1 MNKKID
7 IGQKAKVVVKW
18 NVHQSNYT
26 KELENSIISLTAQKY
41 EIPEKNVSVETN
53 YATINN
59 DGVITNTDAQNIH
72 DPKFQQELMKQYI
85 EINKL
90 ENIDFDEI
98 IKIDSQI
105 NSLIDYDSYDK
116 CKKYEIKWV
125 RWSNFLSYGPD
136 NYFDFRDLQGL
147 VLLNGEPA
155 NKSGKSTFAYD
166 LLHFLLFGK
175 TNTNKA
181 KTLGELFNN
190 YLPDEK
196 NLFVEGCINIDG
208 EDYIIKRTL
217 TRPAKGKKTKTITN
231 KVEYFKIQ
239 ENGCELLLPET
250 NEEGS
255 SSTETSKII
264 KEALGNESDFDLII
278 SANAK
283 DLDSLISLTETERGR
298 LLTKWIGL
306 SIIEDKDIKAREK
319 WNKEISIGRYS
330 DMYNASQLEADIKR
344 LEDDNDNNNK
354 IIIENNKNIEKSI
367 KRLEE
372 YNKTRDS
379 LLAAKPSIDDN
390 LLKIDSTTLQTRINA
405 LIEDGKR
412 QRVKAENI
420 QKEIDD
426 IGEVIFSEEEYLN
439 LKKENN
445 NLISSMAELR
455 ANINNLKEKNKALKQ
470 SEYCPTC
477 QRKLDN
483 VDYSVSITANEVNIE
498 EFTKQGIAYKKR
510 SDEINTIMTD
520 IESKRVLFNKKN
532 QLELKLAAI
541 NTDIASKLLEYKEK
555 NQLLK
560 DINKNIEAI
569 TLNSKLD
576 ADINVINVSISTEEQ
591 IRKNLERDNISKTE
605 EININKQ
612 NIALRKQ
619 YLLKINE
626 ERKIERNWKAYL
638 QMIGKDGISKM
649 VLRNTLPIINNELN
663 RLLGDVSD
671 FKVEIVMNEK
681 NDVDFLLIRDE
692 VVTKLSAASGL
703 EKTQAALALR
713 VILGNMSK
721 VSRPPFIL
729 LDEVLGTVAKENYDD
744 MKRLYDKIVDYYKF
758 VLHICHIDLDW
769 YNGNIITVKKENN
782 ISTLK

>member
-7 IGQKAKVVVKW
+7 IGQKAKVVIKW

-53 YATINN
+53 YATVNN

-98 IKIDSQI
+98 VKIDSQI

-125 RWSNFLSYGPD
+125 KWSNFLSYGPD

-217 TRPAKGKKTKTITN
+217 TRPAKGKKTKTVTN

-239 ENGCELLLPET
+239 ENGCEVLLPET

-344 LEDDNDNNNK
+344 LEEENDNNSKVIN
-354 IIIENNKNIEKSI
+354 ENNKNIEKSI

-379 LLAAKPSIDDN
+379 LLAAKPNIDN
-390 LLKIDSTTLQTRINA
+390 TLLKIDSTTLQARINA
-405 LIEDGKR
+405 LVEEGKR

-420 QKEIDD
+420 QKEIND
-426 IGEVIFSEEEYLN
+426 IGEIVFSEEEYLN

-445 NLISSMAELR
+445 NLISTMAELR
-455 ANINNLKEKNKALKQ
+455 VNINNLKEKNRALKQ

-483 VDYSVSITANEVNIE
+483 VDYSASITANEVNIE

-591 IRKNLERDNISKTE
+591 IKNNLERDNISKTE

-692 VVTKLSAASGL
+692 VITKLSAASGL

>member
-53 YATINN
+53 YTTVNN

-90 ENIDFDEI
+90 ENIDFEEI

-136 NYFDFRDLQGL
+136 NFFDFRNLQGL

-217 TRPAKGKKTKTITN
+217 TRPTKGKKTKTVTN

-239 ENGCELLLPET
+239 ENGCEVLLPET

-330 DMYNASQLEADIKR
+330 DMYNASQLEADIKH
-344 LEDDNDNNNK
+344 LEEDNNNNNK
-354 IIIENNKNIEKSI
+354 IIIENNENIEKSI

-405 LIEDGKR
+405 LVEDGKR

-420 QKEIDD
+420 QKEIND
-426 IGEVIFSEEEYLN
+426 IGEIVFSEEEYLN

-455 ANINNLKEKNKALKQ
+455 ANINNLKEKNRVLKQ

-483 VDYSVSITANEVNIE
+483 VDYSASITANEANIE

-541 NTDIASKLLEYKEK
+541 NTDIASKLFEYKEK

-591 IRKNLERDNISKTE
+591 IKNNLERDNISKTE

-692 VVTKLSAASGL
+692 VITKLSAASGL

-744 MKRLYDKIVDYYKF
+744 MKRLYDKIIGYYKF

-782 ISTLK
+782 ISSLK

>member
-53 YATINN
+53 YATVNN

-72 DPKFQQELMKQYI
+72 DPKFQQELMKQFI

-90 ENIDFDEI
+90 ENIDFEEI

-217 TRPAKGKKTKTITN
+217 TRPAKGKKTKTVTN

-239 ENGCELLLPET
+239 ENGCEVLLPET

-306 SIIEDKDIKAREK
+306 SIIEDKDVKAREK

-344 LEDDNDNNNK
+344 LEEENDNNNK

-379 LLAAKPSIDDN
+379 LLAAKPNIDN
-390 LLKIDSTTLQTRINA
+390 TLLKIDSTTLQARINA
-405 LIEDGKR
+405 LVEEGKR

-420 QKEIDD
+420 QKEIND
-426 IGEVIFSEEEYLN
+426 IGEIVFSEEEYLN

-445 NLISSMAELR
+445 NLISAMAELR
-455 ANINNLKEKNKALKQ
+455 ANINNLKEKNRVLKQ

-483 VDYSVSITANEVNIE
+483 VDYSASITANEVNIE
-498 EFTKQGIAYKKR
+498 ELTKQGIAYKKR

-591 IRKNLERDNISKTE
+591 IKNNLERDNISKTE

-671 FKVEIVMNEK
+671 FKVEIVMNDK
-681 NDVDFLLIRDE
+681 NDVDFLLIRDD
-692 VVTKLSAASGL
+692 VITKLSAASGL

-744 MKRLYDKIVDYYKF
+744 MKRLYDKIVEYYKF

-782 ISTLK
+782 ISALK